1 MISEKSSNEKMQ
13 NPVFSALSNIYRDDL
28 ANKDV
33 LDLVIELWKRLWP
46 SMPANQRPAALSTS
60 VKLCNEIRFPNL
72 FKLL

>member
-13 NPVFSALSNIYRDDL
+13 NPDFSALSNIYRDDL
-28 ANKDV
+28 PNKDV

>member
-28 ANKDV
+28 PNKDV

-46 SMPANQRPAALSTS
+46 SMPANQRPATLSTS
-60 VKLCNEIRFPNL
+60 VK
-72 FKLL
+72 